1 MGSDFTLNRTEAF
14 SIKNKQVPEKGR
26 ESKSRERDLFFHT
39 GGLKITYRKFSGREQ
54 FLDRR
59 RKNNRNRGGGAFPLI
74 LLLVGVVVAAAVFL
88 IFYKMNIS
96 EKSSE
101 ITEADTDAGGKWSE
115 GIVTYGGKQYKYNSK
130 IRSYLFMGID
140 TDEPVQKK
148 AKGIEGG
155 QADAL
160 FLLVEDADAG
170 KLSVIAI
177 HRNTMTDIQECDEN
191 GNEIGNEIAQICL
204 QHAYGDGERLSCQ
217 RQTEA
222 VSNLFYGI
230 PIKGY
235 ISLNMGGIGRLND
248 AVGGVEVEILNDL
261 SAKDPALVQGEN
273 VRLNAKQAYI
283 YVRSRDT
290 GEFDSATERMRRQK
304 QYLSAFIPAARQK
317 AGTAAGAMSIYSK
330 AEDYLFTN
338 VEYARLAEELADL
351 EYDPE
356 KDMYEI
362 PGEVRMGEEYE
373 EFYTDETGF
382 YEMVLDIFYQ
392 EVS

>member
-1 MGSDFTLNRTEAF
+1 MDR
-14 SIKNKQVPEKGR
+14 KR
-26 ESKSRERDLFFHT
+26 KS
-39 GGLKITYRKFSGREQ
+39 S
-54 FLDRR
+54 
-59 RKNNRNRGGGAFPLI
+59 NRNKGGGAFPFI
-74 LLLVGVVVAAAVFL
+74 LLIVGLAVAIGVFFIL
-88 IFYKMNIS
+88 YTLNLKDKKS
-96 EKSSE
+96 EL
-101 ITEADTDAGGKWSE
+101 TEADTDAGGKWSE
-115 GIVTYGGKQYKYNSK
+115 GIVTYGGKQYKYNTK

-148 AKGIEGG
+148 AKGIKGD

-160 FLLVEDADAG
+160 FLLVEDADSE

-235 ISLNMGGIGRLND
+235 ISLNMGGIGLLND
-248 AVGGVEVEILNDL
+248 AVGGVEVEVLDDL
-261 SAKDPALVQGEN
+261 TSKDAALVQGET
-273 VRLNAKQAYI
+273 VKLNADQAYL

-290 GEFDSATERMRRQK
+290 GVFDSATDRLKRQK
-304 QYLSAFIPAARQK
+304 QYLNAFIPKARQK
-317 AGTAAGAMSIYSK
+317 ASTASGAMSIYNK

-338 VEYARLAEELADL
+338 VEYARLAEELSDL
-351 EYDPE
+351 EYDPD

-373 EFYTDETGF
+373 EFYTDEQGF
-382 YEMVLDIFYQ
+382 YEMVLNIFYQ

>member
-1 MGSDFTLNRTEAF
+1 M
-14 SIKNKQVPEKGR
+14 
-26 ESKSRERDLFFHT
+26 
-39 GGLKITYRKFSGREQ
+39 
-54 FLDRR
+54 DRR
-59 RKNNRNRGGGAFPLI
+59 RNPDNRNRGSAAFPFI
-74 LLLVGVVVAAAVFL
+74 LLIVGLAVAATVFL
-88 IFYKMNIS
+88 ILYKMNI
-96 EKSSE
+96 EDKSSE
-101 ITEADTDAGGKWSE
+101 ITEADADAGGKWSE
-115 GIVTYGGKQYKYNSK
+115 GIVTYGGKQYKYNNK

-140 TDEPVQKK
+140 TDEPVEKK
-148 AKGIEGG
+148 PKGIEGN

-160 FLLVEDADAG
+160 FLLVEDADSG

-191 GNEIGNEIAQICL
+191 GNDIGNEIAQICL
-204 QHAYGDGERLSCQ
+204 QHGYGDGERLSCQ

-235 ISLNMGGIGRLND
+235 ISLNMGGIGLLND
-248 AVGGVEVEILNDL
+248 AVGGVEVEVLDDL
-261 SAKDPALVQGEN
+261 TSKDAALRQGEN
-273 VRLNAKQAYI
+273 VKLNADQAYI

-290 GEFDSATERMRRQK
+290 SEFDSATARMRRQK
-304 QYLSAFIPAARQK
+304 QYLNSFIPKARKK
-317 AGTAAGAMSIYSK
+317 AGTASGAMSIYNK

-351 EYDPE
+351 DYNPDE
-356 KDMYEI
+356 DMYEI
-362 PGEVRMGEEYE
+362 PGEVRMGEQYE

-382 YEMVLDIFYQ
+382 YELILKIFYK

>member
-1 MGSDFTLNRTEAF
+1 M
-14 SIKNKQVPEKGR
+14 
-26 ESKSRERDLFFHT
+26 
-39 GGLKITYRKFSGREQ
+39 
-54 FLDRR
+54 DRR
-59 RKNNRNRGGGAFPLI
+59 RNPDNRNRGSGAFPFI
-74 LLLVGVVVAAAVFL
+74 LLIVGLAVAAAVFL
-88 IFYKMNIS
+88 ILYKMNI
-96 EKSSE
+96 EDKSSE
-101 ITEADTDAGGKWSE
+101 ITEADADAGGKWSE
-115 GIVTYGGKQYKYNSK
+115 GIVTYGGKQYKYNNK

-140 TDEPVQKK
+140 TDEPVEKK
-148 AKGIEGG
+148 PKGIEGN

-160 FLLVEDADAG
+160 FLLVEDADSG

-191 GNEIGNEIAQICL
+191 GNDIGNEIAQICL
-204 QHAYGDGERLSCQ
+204 QHGYGDGERLSCQ

-235 ISLNMGGIGRLND
+235 ISLNMGGIGLLND
-248 AVGGVEVEILNDL
+248 AVGGVEVEVLDDL
-261 SAKDPALVQGEN
+261 TAKDAALRQGET
-273 VRLNAKQAYI
+273 VKLNGDQAYI

-290 GEFDSATERMRRQK
+290 GEFDSATARMRRQK
-304 QYLSAFIPAARQK
+304 QYLNSFIPKARKK
-317 AGTAAGAMSIYSK
+317 AGTASGAMSIYKK

-351 EYDPE
+351 DYNPDE
-356 KDMYEI
+356 DMYEI
-362 PGEVRMGEEYE
+362 PGEVRMGEQYE

-382 YEMVLDIFYQ
+382 YELILKIFYK